1 MDIFPAYAGVIPQVH
16 PATNRPKDFPRVCGG
31 DPHSICGFRLNTDFP
46 RVCGGDPD
54 SPKTDSSRRTFSPRM
69 RG

>member
-1 MDIFPAYAGVIPQVH
+1 MFPAYAGVIPDIIVD
-16 PATNRPKDFPRVCGG
+16 RFDIIGV
-31 DPHSICGFRLNTDFP
+31 P

-54 SPKTDSSRRTFSPRM
+54 IELRYTANQTCSPRM